1 MADEG
6 IRAERES
13 DLKTVARGGTL
24 NFAGSVVNGILQFA
38 LVVVVTQALTKSEA
52 GAFFVAV
59 ALFII
64 LSNTCE
70 LGADTGLTRMI
81 PRLRVLGRIADIRRS
96 MAVGILPGF
105 VAGIVLAELT
115 FFLAD
120 PLAAIFTN
128 HQHAD
133 ADRVATYIRVLAAF
147 LPVSAAYTVSIAATR
162 GFGTMLP
169 NALVDRIGRA
179 LFQLMGVGAVVLAGG
194 GAFGVALGW
203 GIPIA
208 VAFAIAL
215 VWLVRLITK
224 VEHAPG
230 ERVAPTAA
238 GGPLVGVLEV
248 HRAARGDRRLPGHDP
263 LDRHAPGRVAARHR
277 ARLGLH
283 GGDAVPRRR
292 LRRQLRDHHRDR
304 AEALG
309 APVGARVR
317 ACSRRLSGRDVLAD
331 DARLASLLHARRVR
345 AASAARCSS
354 PSTCPAPRRSSSSP
368 SRCSWRPRSGPSTS
382 CS

>member
-1 MADEG
+1 M
-6 IRAERES
+6 
-13 DLKTVARGGTL
+13 
-24 NFAGSVVNGILQFA
+24 NGVLQFA

-179 LFQLMGVGAVVLAGG
+179 
-194 GAFGVALGW
+194 
-203 GIPIA
+203 
-208 VAFAIAL
+208 
-215 VWLVRLITK
+215 
-224 VEHAPG
+224 
-230 ERVAPTAA
+230 
-238 GGPLVGVLEV
+238 
-248 HRAARGDRRLPGHDP
+248 RA
-263 LDRHAPGRVAARHR
+263 
-277 ARLGLH
+277 
-283 GGDAVPRRR
+283 
-292 LRRQLRDHHRDR
+292 
-304 AEALG
+304 
-309 APVGARVR
+309 
-317 ACSRRLSGRDVLAD
+317 SS
-331 DARLASLLHARRVR
+331 SW
-345 AASAARCSS
+345 ASA
-354 PSTCPAPRRSSSSP
+354 RSSSPAAAPSASRWGGGSRSP
-368 SRCSWRPRSGPSTS
+368 WRSRSRWCGSSG
-382 CS
+382 